1 MNPAITHLSSESGTT
16 MLLRVRPRFLVKPQ
30 LLTLG

>member
-1 MNPAITHLSSESGTT
+1 MDPVFTHLLAESRTT
-16 MLLRVRPRFLVKPQ
+16 MLLRVRPRFLVNPQ